1 MTGEHAHPRR
11 LALSVLQ
18 WVVLAA
24 LLVLIGRHVGTQWD
38 ALQQVRA
45 TLTVRWSL
53 ITLAS
58 AIVLC
63 TYAALVQAWRLLMA
77 SWGARISYW
86 DAVRIWT
93 AANLGRYI
101 PGKIWSV
108 GALAVLA
115 ERRGVPPVA
124 ATGAALLSTLLNLGA
139 GAAVVALTGTAAL
152 RAIDPRFSPVAVGV
166 ALAFLVGVLWL
177 PRVFP
182 LAVQRVQRLRGAAE
196 DALPPLPH
204 TVLWGALVINALSWV
219 GYGLAFAVLA
229 HAIVA
234 PIGGALSAYV
244 AIWTASY
251 LAGYLALIAPGGIGV
266 REVPLVL
273 MLAGLGITTSAEA
286 TVLAI
291 ASRLWLT
298 VLEVVPGLIS
308 LAAGVLRSRRAVVS

>member
-1 MTGEHAHPRR
+1 MTEHARARR
-11 LALSVLQ
+11 VVISVMQ
-18 WVVLAA
+18 WMVLAT
-24 LLVLIGRHVGTQWD
+24 LLALIGRHLATQWD

-53 ITLAS
+53 IALAS
-58 AIVLC
+58 AIVLG
-63 TYAALVQAWRLLMA
+63 TYAALVQAWRVLMA
-77 SWGARISYW
+77 PWGARVSYR

-152 RAIDPRFSPVAVGV
+152 RAVDPRFSPVAVGV

-182 LAVQRVQRLRGAAE
+182 MAVQRVQRLRGTA
-196 DALPPLPH
+196 DGALPPLPH
-204 TVLWGALVINALSWV
+204 GVLWGALVINALSWL

-229 HAIVA
+229 HAVVA

-273 MLAGLGITTSAEA
+273 MLGGLGITTPVEA

-298 VLEVVPGLIS
+298 VLEIVPGLIS
-308 LAAGVLRSRRAVVS
+308 LASGVLRSRRAMVS

>member
-1 MTGEHAHPRR
+1 MTETLRTRHPVI
-11 LALSVLQ
+11 SIVQ

-24 LLVLIGRHVGTQWD
+24 LLVLIGRHLAAQWD
-38 ALQQVRA
+38 ALRQVSA

-53 ITLAS
+53 IALAS
-58 AIVLC
+58 TIVLC

-77 SWGARISYW
+77 PWGARVSFP

-152 RAIDPRFSPVAVGV
+152 RTIDPRFS
-166 ALAFLVGVLWL
+166 ALAIGIALVFLGGVLVL
-177 PRVFP
+177 PRIFP
-182 LAVQRVQRLRGAAE
+182 AVVQWVQRVRGAG
-196 DALPPLPH
+196 DGMLPPLPH
-204 TVLWGALVINALSWV
+204 PVLWGALLINALAWI

-251 LAGYLALIAPGGIGV
+251 LAGYLALVAPGGIGV

-273 MLAGLGITTSAEA
+273 MLGGLAITTPAEA

-298 VLEVVPGLIS
+298 VLEIVPGLLS
-308 LAAGVLRSRRAVVS
+308 LASGILRPRRTVA